1 VVDEVH
7 QFIVSEIETL
17 RSDVFRAGVLN
28 AKALHESAEKHLEN
42 ILGFVVPSRELDEAT
57 FDTVE
62 RIDGFARLL
71 YGHADIVAIEQARRV
86 ALATIDALALLLEAP
101 CATGPAYSAHAHH
114 HLGALASASHMI
126 ESD

>member
-1 VVDEVH
+1 MVDEVH

-62 RIDGFARLL
+62 RIDAFARLL
-71 YGHADIVAIEQARRV
+71 YGHADIDVIEQARRI
-86 ALATIDALALLLEAP
+86 ALATIDALALVLEAA
-101 CATGPAYSAHAHH
+101 CSTAPAPSETHH
-114 HLGALASASHMI
+114 YPGALA
-126 ESD
+126 